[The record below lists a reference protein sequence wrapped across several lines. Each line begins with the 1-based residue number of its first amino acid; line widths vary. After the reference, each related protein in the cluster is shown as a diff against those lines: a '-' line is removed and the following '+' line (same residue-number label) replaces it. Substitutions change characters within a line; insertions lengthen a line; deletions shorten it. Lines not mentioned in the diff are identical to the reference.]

1 MAKAPKKATAKKT
14 STPGNLL
21 ENANVV
27 HALSYFPYLIGAI
40 GMYFLGQS
48 NKKEAM
54 HHISYSAIMGAIVIV
69 LFFVLNGFFANV
81 VNLVYI
87 GVSAFFAYK
96 AYNGEDV
103 QVEILDTIEDKI
115 SEKVKK

>member
-1 MAKAPKKATAKKT
+1 MAKATKKT
-14 STPGNLL
+14 TTKANTAPESML
-21 ENANVV
+21 EKSNVV
-27 HALSYFPYLIGAI
+27 NALSYFPYLIGAI
-40 GMYFLGQS
+40 AMYFLGES

-54 HHISYSAIMGAIVIV
+54 HHISYSAIMGVAVIV

-81 VNLVYI
+81 VNLAYLGI
-87 GVSAFFAYK
+87 SAFFAYK
-96 AYNGEDV
+96 AYNGEKV